1 MMPHVTIELPSLL
14 ANVLRGRSSIAVEAD
29 TLREALERAY
39 AELPPLRAYVC
50 DESGRFRP
58 HVLCFLN
65 EVNSRWL
72 ENLDRPLRDGDCIT
86 ILQAVSGG

>member
-1 MMPHVTIELPSLL
+1 MAKVIIDLPSLL
-14 ANVLRGRSSIAVEAD
+14 AGVIATPRTLTVEAE
-29 TLREALERAY
+29 TLGEALDRAF
-39 AELPPLRAYVC
+39 AQAPPLRSHMY
-50 DESGRFRP
+50 DESGQLRP

-72 ENLDRPLRDGDCIT
+72 DDLNHPLQDGDCIT